1 MDMVPLKATA
11 RGTGSPKEIR
21 RANGVPCVLYGNE
34 VKNTQ
39 VQCVSME
46 LTKAFTRAG
55 ENTLVDLDIDG
66 KKVPVLFHE
75 LQYDPITGRI
85 THVDFYAVNLKKEIE
100 APVPIRFTG
109 ESPAVKEFAAVIVT
123 VQNHVTVRCLPM
135 ALPHDIEV
143 SLASLAQLH
152 AVVKVADLV
161 KPAGVTIL
169 DNPETVLVIAQEQR
183 KEEEVQVAPAATA
196 EGVPVEGAEPGAEG
210 APSAEGAATAAAPAA
225 EAPAKPAKK
234 EKKGKDE

>member
-1 MDMVPLKATA
+1 MEMVALKATA
-11 RGTGSPKEIR
+11 RGKQTPKELR

-39 VQCVSME
+39 VECVSIE
-46 LTKAFTRAG
+46 LTKAFTKAG

-100 APVPIRFTG
+100 THVPLRFTG
-109 ESPAVKEFAAVIVT
+109 ESLAVKDFAAVIVT

-143 SLASLAQLH
+143 TLAKLAQVH
-152 AVVKVADLV
+152 DAVKVSDLTV
-161 KPAGVTIL
+161 PAGVTIVDL
-169 DNPETVLVIAQEQR
+169 PETVIVIAQEQR
-183 KEEEVQVAPAATA
+183 KEEEVVVAPTAA
-196 EGVPVEGAEPGAEG
+196 EGVPAEGAAAGAEG
-210 APSAEGAATAAAPAA
+210 APAAEGAAAPAA
-225 EAPAKPAKK
+225 AAPAKK
-234 EKKGKDE
+234 EKKGE

>member
-1 MDMVPLKATA
+1 MEMVPLKATA
-11 RGTGSPKEIR
+11 RTKATPNEIR
-21 RANGVPCVLYGNE
+21 RAHGIPCVLYGNE
-34 VKNTQ
+34 VKNIQ

-46 LTKAFTRAG
+46 LTKAFTKAG

-85 THVDFYAVNLKKEIE
+85 THVDFYAVNLKREIE
-100 APVPIRFTG
+100 APVPLRFTG
-109 ESPAVKEFAAVIVT
+109 ESLAVKEFAAVLVT

-143 SLASLAQLH
+143 SLTQLTQLH
-152 AVVKVADLV
+152 AVVKVSDLRV
-161 KPAGVTIL
+161 PAGVTIL

-183 KEEEVQVAPAATA
+183 KEEEVVVGPTATA
-196 EGVPVEGAEPGAEG
+196 EGVPAAGAAAADGAPAAEG
-210 APSAEGAATAAAPAA
+210 AAAAPAA
-225 EAPAKPAKK
+225 AAPAKK
-234 EKKGKDE
+234 EKKGE

>member
-1 MDMVPLKATA
+1 MEMVPLKAKA
-11 RGTGSPKEIR
+11 RGQQTPNELR

-39 VQCVSME
+39 VECVSME
-46 LTKAFTRAG
+46 LTKAFTKAG

-100 APVPIRFTG
+100 APVPIHFTG
-109 ESPAVKEFAAVIVT
+109 ESLAVKEFAAVIVT

-135 ALPHDIEV
+135 ALPRAIEAT
-143 SLASLAQLH
+143 LTKLAQVH
-152 AVVKVADLV
+152 DVVKVSDLIV
-161 KPAGVTIL
+161 PAGVTIV
-169 DNPETVLVIAQEQR
+169 DNPETVIVIAQEQR
-183 KEEEVQVAPAATA
+183 KEEEVVVAPTATA
-196 EGVPVEGAEPGAEG
+196 EGAAAEGAVAGAEG
-210 APSAEGAATAAAPAA
+210 APAAEGAAAAPAA
-225 EAPAKPAKK
+225 AAPAKK
-234 EKKGKDE
+234 EKKSKDD

>member
-1 MDMVPLKATA
+1 MEMVSLKATA
-11 RGTGSPKEIR
+11 RAKGTPNEIR

-39 VQCVSME
+39 VQCVSIE
-46 LTKAFTRAG
+46 LTKAFTKAG

-75 LQYDPITGRI
+75 LQYDPITGHI

-109 ESPAVKEFAAVIVT
+109 EALAVKEFAAVIVT

-135 ALPHDIEV
+135 LLPHDIEV
-143 SLASLAQLH
+143 TLSKLAQVH
-152 AVVKVADLV
+152 AVIKVSDLIV
-161 KPAGVTIL
+161 PAGVTIL
-169 DNPETVLVIAQEQR
+169 DSLETVLVTAQEQR
-183 KEEEVQVAPAATA
+183 KEEEVVAAPAATVEGVPA
-196 EGVPVEGAEPGAEG
+196 EGVVAGAEG
-210 APSAEGAATAAAPAA
+210 APTAEGAPAA
-225 EAPAKPAKK
+225 SAAPAKK

>member
-1 MDMVPLKATA
+1 MEMVPLKAKA
-11 RGTGSPKEIR
+11 RGQQTPNELR

-34 VKNTQ
+34 VQNTQ
-39 VQCVSME
+39 VECVSME
-46 LTKAFTRAG
+46 LTKAFTKAG

-100 APVPIRFTG
+100 APVPIRLTG
-109 ESPAVKEFAAVIVT
+109 ESLAVKEFAAVIVT

-135 ALPHDIEV
+135 ALPRDIEV

-152 AVVKVADLV
+152 AAVKVSDLV
-161 KPAGVTIL
+161 TPAGVTIL

-183 KEEEVQVAPAATA
+183 KEEEVVAAPAATA
-196 EGVPVEGAEPGAEG
+196 EGVPAEGAVAGAEG
-210 APSAEGAATAAAPAA
+210 APAAEGAAAAPATA
-225 EAPAKPAKK
+225 APTKK